1 MKVRDV
7 PQQPGMITDGRR
19 EICYAVDDDG
29 NYVLTGSAGWEP
41 KNIANDQ
48 AWEIIRKQVHETVR
62 KIRTGK
68 LSPLAFYM
76 VSNQMTPALLARYV
90 GLNRW
95 RVQRHLKPSVFNRLK
110 PQLLRRYADVF
121 DVSVERLGNIP
132 EDIETMPSSTE
143 IP

>member
-48 AWEIIRKQVHETVR
+48 AWEIIRNQVHETVR
-62 KIRTGK
+62 KVRAGK

-95 RVQRHLKPSVFNRLK
+95 RVQRHLKPVVFKKLK
-110 PQLLRRYADVF
+110 PEILHRYADVF

-132 EDIETMPSSTE
+132 EDIETMPSFTE

>member
-1 MKVRDV
+1 MKVNEV

-48 AWEIIRKQVHETVR
+48 AWEIIRDQIHQTVR
-62 KIRTGK
+62 KIRAGK

-76 VSNQMTPALLARYV
+76 VCNQMTPALLAKYV
-90 GLNRW
+90 GFHRW
-95 RVQRHLKPSVFNRLK
+95 RVRRHLKPSVFTKLK
-110 PQLLRRYADVF
+110 PEILGRYAELFNVP
-121 DVSVERLGNIP
+121 VESLSNVP
-132 EDIETMPSSTE
+132 DDLEPMPSATE